1 MRWRCNELTQG
12 ITHAGDKGRILAI
25 FYSPTSAFATT
36 LAESVANGYVNGY
49 LADFREISARNPP
62 NIPKP
67 EPICGRSHFCSKS
80 SHCRGALS
88 CICVADKWYGEFYT
102 STCKYPLPRLQ
113 NGRGVLEIASANAT
127 QTVLPINGNLTA
139 ENSKGSACPCN
150 CTYVSKSCC
159 DSLSGGLYEAPDLR
173 LGSLQDSS
181 ADMTCNAATGDF
193 QASDVPLDVVLT
205 PRELDR
211 KQN

>member
-1 MRWRCNELTQG
+1 MRSICNELTQG
-12 ITHAGDKGRILAI
+12 IFHVGDKGRILAI
-25 FYSPTSAFATT
+25 FYSPTSAFATM
-36 LAESVANGYVNGY
+36 LAESVAKGYVNGN

-88 CICVADKWYGEFYT
+88 CICVADKWYGEFYS
-102 STCKYPLPRLQ
+102 STCKYPLPSFQ

-139 ENSKGSACPCN
+139 EDSKGSACPCN
-150 CTYVSKSCC
+150 CTYVSKACC
-159 DSLSGGLYEAPDLR
+159 DSPSGILYEAPDLR
-173 LGSLQDSS
+173 LGSLQAPS
-181 ADMTCNAATGDF
+181 ADMACNPTTGDF
-193 QASDVPLDVVLT
+193 QVSNVSLDVVLT
-205 PRELDR
+205 PKELDR
-211 KQN
+211 KQS